1 MKYFKKIVGDR
12 IYLSPI
18 NPLDAEQYV
27 EWLNNIETAKYLG
40 QYTKIHTVSGEEE
53 WISNLPKNGGYN
65 FAIVLKNGDKLLGN
79 ISLVNINKTNRTA
92 ELGIFIGNED
102 YLSKGYG
109 SEAIMLILDYGFN
122 YLNLFNIML
131 KALSFNKR
139 ALRAYE
145 KCGFKTFGVWK
156 ESEYFNGEYFDEVY
170 MNILKSDF
178 NAKKLK
184 KTTN

>member
-40 QYTKIHTVSGEEE
+40 QYTKIHTVNGEEE
-53 WISNLPKNGGYN
+53 WISSLPKNGGYN
-65 FAIVLKNGDKLLGN
+65 FAIVLKDGDKLLGN
-79 ISLVNINKTNRTA
+79 ISLVNINNINRTA
-92 ELGIFIGNED
+92 ELGIFIGDEG

-122 YLNLFNIML
+122 YLNLNNIML
-131 KALSFNKR
+131 RALSFNKR
-139 ALRAYE
+139 ALNAYE
-145 KCGFKTFGVWK
+145 KCGFKTFGVCK
-156 ESEYFNGEYFDEVY
+156 DY
-170 MNILKSDF
+170 
-178 NAKKLK
+178 
-184 KTTN
+184 